1 MAGADLFHHKDS
13 PGVVNATLPWD
24 PIDRF
29 IWANAPFAVQHNGGK
44 RFHPDRHV
52 TDYSTDAAVSVI
64 RANRNRP
71 FFLYLAHPAPHTP
84 LQAAKA
90 DYDALAHIPNH
101 RDRVYA
107 AMIRGLDRSVATIVE
122 TLKAE
127 GLSEN
132 TLILFTSDNGGAWY
146 VGMEGLN
153 RPYRGWKATFFEGG
167 IRVPLFLHWPA
178 RIPAGTRVADTASH
192 LDLFATIASAAG
204 VGMPTDRTM
213 DSLDLLP
220 AATSGRA
227 LGPRTLVWRSGDYRA
242 VRDGDWK
249 LKVSARP
256 NRVWLHNLAI
266 DPTERRDR
274 SAAMPEKVR
283 ELRAKIDAQA
293 ATMPPPQWPALV
305 EGPIRIDVPQN
316 APWED
321 GQELIY
327 WSN

>member
-1 MAGADLFHHKDS
+1 
-13 PGVVNATLPWD
+13 
-24 PIDRF
+24 
-29 IWANAPFAVQHNGGK
+29 
-44 RFHPDRHV
+44 
-52 TDYSTDAAVSVI
+52 VI

-71 FFLYLAHPAPHTP
+71 FFLHLAHPAPHTP

-101 RDRVYA
+101 RDYVYA

-153 RPYRGWKATFFEGG
+153 RPYRGWKATFFEGA

-204 VGMPTDRTM
+204 VDSTDPSPLETM
-213 DSLDLLP
+213 RFLN
-220 AATSGRA
+220 ATA
-227 LGPRTLVWRSGDYRA
+227 L
-242 VRDGDWK
+242 
-249 LKVSARP
+249 
-256 NRVWLHNLAI
+256 
-266 DPTERRDR
+266 
-274 SAAMPEKVR
+274 
-283 ELRAKIDAQA
+283 
-293 ATMPPPQWPALV
+293 
-305 EGPIRIDVPQN
+305 RI
-316 APWED
+316 
-321 GQELIY
+321 
-327 WSN
+327 